1 MGTVLFTDHG
11 ILVFA
16 ITTGAIALML
26 MLAVLGLATTHR
38 TRSDIEHQWL
48 PAGFSANQ
56 INRQLGNMSGDAEVN
71 EWNLLVNQFQALV
84 RQGSD
89 SIEDIFDVQFHQRFS
104 RVIDQVVG
112 TKRRRWD
119 DRDEQKRQAHFSA
132 GVG

>member
-1 MGTVLFTDHG
+1 MMDTVLFTDNG

-16 ITTGAIALML
+16 MTTGAIALTL
-26 MLAVLGLATTHR
+26 MLALLGLATTHR

-48 PAGFSANQ
+48 PVSADP

-71 EWNLLVNQFQALV
+71 EWNSLLNQFRALV
-84 RQGSD
+84 RKGSD
-89 SIEDIFDVQFHQRFS
+89 SSEVIFDIQFHQRFS
-104 RVIDQVVG
+104 RVIDQAVG

-132 GVG
+132 GWG

>member
-1 MGTVLFTDHG
+1 MDTVLFTDNG
-11 ILVFA
+11 IVVFA
-16 ITTGAIALML
+16 ITTGAIALTL

-38 TRSDIEHQWL
+38 TRSDISL
-48 PAGFSANQ
+48 PVSADP

-89 SIEDIFDVQFHQRFS
+89 SIEDIFDAQFRHRFS
-104 RVIDQVVG
+104 GVIDQATG
-112 TKRRRWD
+112 ANWRRWD

>member
-1 MGTVLFTDHG
+1 MDTVLFTDNG

-16 ITTGAIALML
+16 MTTGAIALTL
-26 MLAVLGLATTHR
+26 MLALLGLATTHR

-48 PAGFSANQ
+48 PVSADP

-71 EWNLLVNQFQALV
+71 EWNSLLNQFRALV
-84 RQGSD
+84 RKGSD
-89 SIEDIFDVQFHQRFS
+89 SSEVIFDIQFHQRFS
-104 RVIDQVVG
+104 RVIDQAVG

-132 GVG
+132 GWG

>member
-1 MGTVLFTDHG
+1 MDTVLFTDNG

-16 ITTGAIALML
+16 ITTGAIALTL

-48 PAGFSANQ
+48 PVSADP

-71 EWNLLVNQFQALV
+71 EWNSLLNQFRALV
-84 RQGSD
+84 RKGSD
-89 SIEDIFDVQFHQRFS
+89 SSEVIFDIQFHQRFS
-104 RVIDQVVG
+104 RVIDQAVG

-119 DRDEQKRQAHFSA
+119 DRDEQKRQAHFPA
-132 GVG
+132 GGG

>member
-1 MGTVLFTDHG
+1 MDTVLFTDHA
-11 ILVFA
+11 IVVFA
-16 ITTGAIALML
+16 ITIGAIALML

-48 PAGFSANQ
+48 PVSADP

-71 EWNLLVNQFQALV
+71 EWNSLLNQFRALV
-84 RQGSD
+84 RKGSD
-89 SIEDIFDVQFHQRFS
+89 SSEVIFDIQFHQRFS
-104 RVIDQVVG
+104 RVIDQAVG

-132 GVG
+132 GWG